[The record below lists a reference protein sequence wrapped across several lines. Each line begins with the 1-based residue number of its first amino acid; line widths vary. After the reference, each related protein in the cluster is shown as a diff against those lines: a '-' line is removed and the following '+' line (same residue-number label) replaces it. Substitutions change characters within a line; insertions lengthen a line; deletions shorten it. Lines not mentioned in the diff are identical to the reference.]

1 MSELI
6 HIRLAR
12 EWNFQGFLSHGRIAL
27 DRFRNNAGCIS
38 TSYFLANRCN
48 LNVALIVIL
57 IIIALIQPINWPS
70 KPIILALLKSS
81 KRGAKTRF
89 LLSKFTFRHNRFVH
103 SIANI
108 KKSRGKLQRA
118 YQQNHTEFKNIS
130 SEANVLW
137 SFFNRCQCKAALH
150 LFLILQSLK
159 DIPKSYLTDQCAH
172 TQKRTRNPRCGFFSE
187 FEW

>member
-1 MSELI
+1 M
-6 HIRLAR
+6 HI
-12 EWNFQGFLSHGRIAL
+12 NIVFLGKSMQFKCST
-27 DRFRNNAGCIS
+27 DRN
-38 TSYFLANRCN
+38 
-48 LNVALIVIL
+48 
-57 IIIALIQPINWPS
+57 IALIQPINWQS

-89 LLSKFTFRHNRFVH
+89 MLSKIYFSPQ
-103 SIANI
+103 SICAFNCKYEKI
-108 KKSRGKLQRA
+108 AWKIAKSIPTKSHRMQK
-118 YQQNHTEFKNIS
+118 TEFKNIS